1 MTIEKHEIK
10 VSTTG
15 SAGSASGSAVLTLPL
30 SELVAVHVNFHSSA
44 PSTSDTTF
52 TASGNPLAVVLLA
65 LTDNKTDGWFYP
77 KTQDHDN
84 TGSAITG
91 SYSSPVIHNGS
102 IAITLAQY
110 DALTDAV
117 VVTVLVRV

>member
-1 MTIEKHEIK
+1 MTIEKHELK

-30 SELVAVHVNFHSSA
+30 CELVAVHVNFHSSA

-52 TASGNPLAVVLLA
+52 TASGNPLAVTLLT
-65 LTDNKTDGWFYP
+65 LTNDNTDKWLYP

-84 TGSAITG
+84 TGSVVTG

-102 IAITLAQY
+102 LTVTLAQY
-110 DALTDAV
+110 DALTNAV
-117 VVTVLVRV
+117 VVTVYVRV